1 LAEESDS
8 PWWDNRDTAA
18 IEDREKTVNVAW
30 QASIKHLRSTLGA
43 NTAKWKWGAAHTL
56 THRHP
61 LGQKKPLDKLF
72 NVGQFAAPG
81 GHETPN
87 NLSHKLGPAPWPVA
101 YGPSTRRLID
111 FADPSHSLGINP
123 VGQSGVLF
131 DQHYQD
137 QSERYIN
144 GQYIQ
149 QHFSEADVAANTIS
163 TLRLV
168 PVN

>member
-1 LAEESDS
+1 
-8 PWWDNRDTAA
+8 
-18 IEDREKTVNVAW
+18 
-30 QASIKHLRSTLGA
+30 LG
-43 NTAKWKWGAAHTL
+43 L
-56 THRHP
+56 
-61 LGQKKPLDKLF
+61 QKPLDKLF

-87 NLSHKLGPAPWPVA
+87 NLSHKMGPAPWPVA

-137 QSERYIN
+137 QAKLYIN
-144 GQYIQ
+144 GQYIMQ
-149 QHFSEADVAANTIS
+149 YFSEDDVAANTKS
-163 TLRLV
+163 TLKLV
-168 PVN
+168 PVK